1 MPPTALHPGVIAG
14 SQPSL
19 PPDAAEIAVLSPCA
33 ETLAAF
39 AEAWTGDADR
49 LHTSDLA
56 SFAAQA
62 CDRSLDSSLL
72 RAILIVLPDQADLC
86 REAVEAITAF
96 AGSRRIAFAVLSSRE
111 QPGVPSEL
119 ITNLPPTT
127 LRRLNRLYIQRAG
140 DAARAILMQFALAAG
155 LSISAMET
163 SSDSAVADTEQPP
176 SLLPELIEDAAR

>member
-1 MPPTALHPGVIAG
+1 MPPAALHPGLSAG

-19 PPDAAEIAVLSPCA
+19 RPLPAEIAVLSPCA
-33 ETLAAF
+33 ETRTAF
-39 AEAWTGDADR
+39 ARAWPGAGR
-49 LHTSDLA
+49 LHISDLA

-72 RAILIVLPDQADLC
+72 RAILIVLPDQADPC

-96 AGSRRIAFAVLSSRE
+96 AGSRRMAFAVLSARE
-111 QPGVPSEL
+111 PRGAPSEL

-127 LRRLNRLYIQRAG
+127 LRRLNRLYAQRAG
-140 DAARAILMQFALAAG
+140 RAARAILMQFALAAG
-155 LSISAMET
+155 LSIAAMET

-176 SLLPELIEDAAR
+176 SILPELIEDAAR